1 MVAMR
6 DRVHSNGIRLRNIN
20 AHLDSR
26 GNVNITILLYYQ
38 FS

>member
-6 DRVHSNGIRLRNIN
+6 DCVHGDGIRLRNIN

-26 GNVNITILLYYQ
+26 GNVNITLLYYQ